1 MNKSILEVKNVVK
14 KYGTKTALNNVSL
27 SIPQG
32 SIYGLL
38 GPNGAGKTS
47 LIRIINQITFPDSG
61 EILLD
66 GEKLQAHHVKYI
78 GYMPEERGLYKTMK
92 VGEQA
97 LYLAQLKGISKIEA
111 KKQLQYWFEKF
122 EITDW
127 WDKKIHE
134 LSKGMAQKVQF
145 IVTVLHQPKLL
156 IFDEPFSGF
165 DPVNANIIKDEI
177 IELKKKGSTIIFST
191 HRMES
196 VEEMCDEIA
205 LIHKSNKLLDG
216 SLIDI
221 KKQFRSN
228 TFEIGV
234 ITQNQEQLKQTL
246 QGKYELGKASFKSL
260 NNEVQLLVSLGNH
273 DANELLHDVIPFGQ
287 VTHFVEQIPSIND
300 IFIQTVTNN

>member
-1 MNKSILEVKNVVK
+1 
-14 KYGTKTALNNVSL
+14 
-27 SIPQG
+27 
-32 SIYGLL
+32 
-38 GPNGAGKTS
+38 
-47 LIRIINQITFPDSG
+47 
-61 EILLD
+61 
-66 GEKLQAHHVKYI
+66 
-78 GYMPEERGLYKTMK
+78 
-92 VGEQA
+92 
-97 LYLAQLKGISKIEA
+97 
-111 KKQLQYWFEKF
+111 
-122 EITDW
+122 
-127 WDKKIHE
+127 
-134 LSKGMAQKVQF
+134 
-145 IVTVLHQPKLL
+145 
-156 IFDEPFSGF
+156 
-165 DPVNANIIKDEI
+165 
-177 IELKKKGSTIIFST
+177 
-191 HRMES
+191 MES

-287 VTHFVEQIPSIND
+287 VTHFVELIPSIND